1 MEMNYPAT
9 RAEAK
14 AQGAAYYFTG
24 EPCKHGHIA
33 LRKTKGAC
41 VECLKVQWQADNEAR
56 QEYRREY
63 AARPEVRVRQ
73 HEWYLRHRDEIIAR
87 AKTTPKTK
95 RREYQAAWKR
105 NNVEQVRADTS
116 ARRHRYRLAS
126 PVWLTKE
133 HRRQIREIYRT
144 AMQLT
149 ETTSIVYTVDHIIPI
164 RSRLVCGLHVP
175 WNLQILPRD
184 VNLAKSNSISEQD
197 ALAFPRGNEGA

>member
-1 MEMNYPAT
+1 METKYPAT

-24 EPCKHGHIA
+24 EPCKHGHTA
-33 LRKTKGAC
+33 LRKTKGSC
-41 VECLKVQWQADNEAR
+41 VECLKIQWQADNEAR

-63 AARPEVRVRQ
+63 AARPEVKARQ
-73 HEWYLRHRDEIIAR
+73 HEWYLRHRDEAIAR
-87 AKTTPKTK
+87 AKTTPKAK

-116 ARRHRYRLAS
+116 ARRRRYRLSS
-126 PVWLTKE
+126 PAWLTKE
-133 HRRQIREIYRT
+133 HRKQIREIYRT

-197 ALAFPRGNEGA
+197 ALAFPRGNGGA